1 MLDQS
6 IVCESRCEESII
18 SLHRLVQVFRK
29 FGPCRQFSGKDIIG
43 AQLKGQYVP
52 NTNQSDDIVNFFC
65 NDVMLTSSRLKL
77 LV

>member
-6 IVCESRCEESII
+6 IVCESQCEESII

-29 FGPCRQFSGKDIIG
+29 FGPCRQFSGKDVIG

-52 NTNQSDDIVNFFC
+52 NTNQSDDTVDFL
-65 NDVMLTSSRLKL
+65 NDVMMTSSRLKL

>member
-52 NTNQSDDIVNFFC
+52 NTNQSDDTVDFL
-65 NDVMLTSSRLKL
+65 NDVMMTSSRLKL
-77 LV
+77 LF